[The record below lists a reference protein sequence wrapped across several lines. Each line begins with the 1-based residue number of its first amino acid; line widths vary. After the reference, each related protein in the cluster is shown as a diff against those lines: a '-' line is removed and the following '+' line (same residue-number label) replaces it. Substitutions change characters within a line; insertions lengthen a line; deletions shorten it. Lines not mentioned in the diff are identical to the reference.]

1 MGGYSGKRKLGL
13 WEGGTADPALRNEVD
28 HEFTNYGEH
37 LTSTG
42 LRYFDVNT
50 NVYGSTAANSPKV
63 EIKDGFYYTFGA
75 SVYTYALS
83 YNNRTGSGH
92 MGIRQYDKDDNL
104 VYYYMNGHYGR
115 TTLTRSASPGDTK
128 IYVASASGWY
138 SGTSTNSNL
147 AVFFPPDHPT
157 YSTPYWYSRLS
168 ARYNLTTQGTPYTD
182 IGGGEWEVNLTGSIP
197 DWGYSLPVGTPV
209 GNGRGTNANS
219 YIITGNTNYNN
230 FETWRTFQSGAKFG
244 RSFDGGHFINGAKYA
259 RFLHLRNYTYRGE
272 SAGNSARYYIANI
285 FALRRPTNRVL
296 PTKLFQRKLPGPF
309 Y

>member
-13 WEGGTADPALRNEVD
+13 WEGGTVDPALRNEEG
-28 HEFTNYGEH
+28 HAFTNYGEY

-50 NVYGSTAANSPKV
+50 NVYGSTASNSPKV

-92 MGIRQYDKDDNL
+92 MGIRQYDEDGNL
-104 VYYYMNGHYGR
+104 LRYYNNGHYGR
-115 TTLTRSASPGDTK
+115 TTLTRAANPGDTK

-138 SGTSTNSNL
+138 SGTSNSNSY
-147 AVFFPPDHPT
+147 ATFFPSSHPT
-157 YSTPYWYSRLS
+157 YNTPYWYSRFVKS
-168 ARYNLTTQGTPYTD
+168 YNRTTDGTPYTD
-182 IGGGEWEVNLTGSIP
+182 IGGGEWEINLRGTLP
-197 DWGYSLPVGTPV
+197 DWGYSLPIGTPV
-209 GNGRGTNANS
+209 GNGRGSNPNS

-230 FETWRTFQSGAKFG
+230 FEKWRTLKSSPRFG
-244 RSFDGGHFINGAKYA
+244 RQYDGGNFINATKHV

-272 SAGNSARYYIANI
+272 RDGDSARYYIANI

-296 PTKLFQRKLPGPF
+296 PTRLFQRKLPGPF